1 MEICRTLNFILSS
14 FSFFS
19 RIEGLFSLER
29 RVMTR
34 WTLSRMNFCRSF
46 GKGRDER
53 KGKTIC
59 LTSNRAQDG
68 IRVKWRGE
76 CR

>member
-29 RVMTR
+29 NDALDIFENEF
-34 WTLSRMNFCRSF
+34 LSI
-46 GKGRDER
+46 GKERDER